1 MRTIHT
7 QALTDEASIGAARR
21 GVHAYAAE
29 LGFGE
34 RARSELDIVVQEI
47 GTNAVVHARANQS
60 TPCALHWTLPGVVT
74 PASDQPTSVP
84 AASFHFSSAAA
95 PEHCLPDTRC
105 GIELFYA
112 DKGPGIYDL
121 EHALDD
127 NTSFGGG
134 LGAGFGAIRRLTDE
148 FHIYSLVRRTQRL
161 TLSAARRTTHGTAIL
176 CRKWIDADGRRTRTA
191 RVVHAPEPFAVPL
204 AGAWSRPRPG
214 ETENGDAYHIRH
226 DGSRTLV
233 AVVDG
238 LGHGAGAATA
248 SRVALDTL
256 DDWRDEPLDALV
268 LAAHDALRATRGA
281 VMSVALID
289 RANSRMQFAGVGNI
303 STRVYNSPQAIH
315 PIPINGT
322 LGARLVKVPVWTYS
336 WAEGTILIMASDG
349 VSASWDMSHYPNLLA
364 QHPQIVAGV
373 LMRDYER
380 DSDDATVVVIR

>member
-7 QALTDEASIGAARR
+7 QALTDEASVGAARR

-29 LGFGE
+29 LGFGVHA
-34 RARSELDIVVQEI
+34 RAELDIVVQEI
-47 GTNAVVHARANQS
+47 GTNAIIHAQAGRGES
-60 TPCALHWTLPGVVT
+60 SCALHWTLPGVVT
-74 PASDQPTSVP
+74 PPSDGSAPPPS
-84 AASFHFSSAAA
+84 ASFHFSADER
-95 PEHCLPDTRC
+95 EHCVPETRC
-105 GIELFYA
+105 GIEIFYA
-112 DKGPGIYDL
+112 DKGPGIHDL
-121 EHALDD
+121 DHALDD

-148 FHIYSLVRRTQRL
+148 FYIYSVVRGTQRIV
-161 TLSAARRTTHGTAIL
+161 LSAAARRTTHGTALL
-176 CRKWIDADGRRTRTA
+176 CRKWIDADPPRERSRA
-191 RVVHAPEPFAVPL
+191 APETFAVSR
-204 AGAWSRPRPG
+204 AGAHSRPRPG
-214 ETENGDAYHIRH
+214 EIENGDAYHIRH

-238 LGHGAGAATA
+238 LGHGAGAAAAT
-248 SRVALDTL
+248 RVALDAL

-268 LAAHDALRATRGA
+268 LATHDALRATRGA

-289 RANSRMQFAGVGNI
+289 RATGRMQFAGVGNI
-303 STRVYNSPQAIH
+303 STRVYNSPQAVH

-322 LGARLVKVPVWTYS
+322 LGARIVKVPVWTYS
-336 WAEGTILIMASDG
+336 WAEGTILIMSSDG

-380 DSDDATVVVIR
+380 VSDDATVVVIR